1 MSAPAAVLTSQY
13 PEEAESA
20 GKGTPSRSPLLSA
33 TQRVRLQRRQ
43 WPAASPRALALL
55 ALSVAVAC
63 ALAVVYY
70 FYRSAPSGALQ
81 SQGALATRAC
91 VTAGC
96 QEHASFFHRSLNTR
110 VDPCV
115 YLDAYVCSLWSPS
128 SPMASD
134 LAGQMTLT
142 RALRATESL
151 TRDATSEA
159 LDAGGELGA
168 QHKVVSAFLR
178 KCIAQ
183 KDDDRRSLLS
193 VRDFAARLGIPW
205 PYDAN
210 HPSVPDTHP
219 FEVLIR
225 LDGRWGLE
233 LWCQTTV
240 LKRRRQKPI
249 PPVLVV
255 RRTDMASA
263 WLGLVDAL
271 DNNQGRMAYYKDIH
285 RYTTWL
291 AHYRRASNAPRSL
304 YGVPVPDA
312 ATADR
317 HLKTEREVLT
327 ALATVT
333 NETGREAVD
342 TTVGRLESLFS
353 HLGDIPLV
361 QFLVSFFNASGIH
374 ERSRVYVESR
384 RFVVALD
391 ELLGKFGKDR
401 LMEHIAWWFA
411 QLCAVMA
418 SSKARLLIGGNEE
431 FIDILI
437 APTTKRIPE
446 GGEAWRFYEG
456 EGRLMNPYRG
466 LLYRYLSNTL
476 TVTQAAT
483 ASPLFYADYS
493 GGGVLRAA
501 SFGGLAT
508 AFLEAALRMFDR
520 RGIRIDEGEARAW
533 MSPRAERQL
542 YRRFHCSS
550 NIGENMLQ
558 VASLR
563 VAWEAYKNASSGGDS
578 SSVEALDILD
588 SHGNAQRYTSDQ
600 LFFLTYCRRFC
611 STGTGCKSAVRSLPD
626 FGSVFG
632 CAKGRPEEDDLSL
645 CRFFT

>member
-1 MSAPAAVLTSQY
+1 M
-13 PEEAESA
+13 
-20 GKGTPSRSPLLSA
+20 
-33 TQRVRLQRRQ
+33 
-43 WPAASPRALALL
+43 
-55 ALSVAVAC
+55 
-63 ALAVVYY
+63 
-70 FYRSAPSGALQ
+70 
-81 SQGALATRAC
+81 
-91 VTAGC
+91 
-96 QEHASFFHRSLNTR
+96 
-110 VDPCV
+110 
-115 YLDAYVCSLWSPS
+115 
-128 SPMASD
+128 
-134 LAGQMTLT
+134 
-142 RALRATESL
+142 
-151 TRDATSEA
+151 
-159 LDAGGELGA
+159 
-168 QHKVVSAFLR
+168 
-178 KCIAQ
+178 
-183 KDDDRRSLLS
+183 
-193 VRDFAARLGIPW
+193 
-205 PYDAN
+205 
-210 HPSVPDTHP
+210 
-219 FEVLIR
+219 
-225 LDGRWGLE
+225 
-233 LWCQTTV
+233 
-240 LKRRRQKPI
+240 
-249 PPVLVV
+249 LVV

-271 DNNQGRMAYYKDIH
+271 DNNQGRRAYYEDIH
-285 RYTTWL
+285 
-291 AHYRRASNAPRSL
+291 SL

-327 ALATVT
+327 ALATVA

-353 HLGDIPLV
+353 HLDGIPLV
-361 QFLVSFFNASGIH
+361 QFLVSFFNTSGIH
-374 ERSRVYVESR
+374 KRSRVYVESR

-411 QLCAVMA
+411 QLCAVMV
-418 SSKARLLIGGNEE
+418 SSKARLLIGGNEVESETLKKAHCFDMAVAWFGPTLYGSVAYVTAADERRAVDDFLRALLGDVHRAVTAISWTDETTRRAMVRRLHEMSVVTSQEPEEASRAALSEVWSNSTKE
-431 FIDILI
+431 FIDILT
-437 APTTKRIPE
+437 APTTKRISE

-456 EGRLMNPYRG
+456 EGRLVNPYRG

-476 TVTQAAT
+476 TVTHAAT

-550 NIGENMLQ
+550 VIGENMLQ

-563 VAWEAYKNASSGGDS
+563 IAWEAYKNASSGGDS

-600 LFFLTYCRRFC
+600 LFFLTYCRHFC
-611 STGTGCKSAVRSLPD
+611 STGTGCHSAVRSLPD

-632 CAKGRPEEDDLSL
+632 CAKGRPEEDDLSQ